1 MTFPVPYITNTHA
14 HMTDIEFF
22 AKLCAIESRLSVLEQ
37 MLLRIWALMQEYRRL
52 MGGT

>member
-1 MTFPVPYITNTHA
+1 MTFPVQYITNTHA

-37 MLLRIWALMQEYRRL
+37 MLLRLLVLMQEYRRL